1 MSVTQTSTLHIASSN
16 APNTRATQTVAQAA
30 AWSQTL
36 GLPRLDAQVLLL
48 HALGRA
54 PHDRAWLLAH
64 GDDTLEE
71 SVQATFATYT
81 QRRLNTEPVAYITG
95 QKEFF
100 GLTLHVD
107 PRVLDPRADT
117 ETLVEW
123 ALSCLADTSS
133 PDVVDLGTGSGAIAL
148 ALKHSR
154 PDAAVSAVDA
164 SADALTVAQANAQRL
179 GLAVAFH
186 HGSWLAPFE
195 APNVGHPLHFDAIAS
210 NPPYVANDDAHLAA
224 LKHEPLSALT
234 SGADGLDDIRTLV
247 REAAQHLKPNGW
259 LLLEHGYDQAHAV
272 QTLLGNQGF
281 VNVQSRPDL
290 AGILRCTGGQWPTV
304 K

>member
-1 MSVTQTSTLHIASSN
+1 MNVMEPSGLAGVPTTGATTSEAQV
-16 APNTRATQTVAQAA
+16 TQTVAQAV
-30 AWSQTL
+30 AWAQTL

-64 GDDTLEE
+64 GDDPLDAPVPT
-71 SVQATFATYT
+71 TFASYA

-95 QKEFF
+95 RKEFF
-100 GLTLHVD
+100 GLTLQVD
-107 PRVLDPRADT
+107 SRVLDPRADT

-123 ALSCLADTSS
+123 VLSCLADTQS

-148 ALKHSR
+148 ALKHAR
-154 PDAAVSAVDA
+154 PDAQVCAVDA
-164 SADALTVAQANAQRL
+164 SADALLVASANAERL
-179 GLAVAFH
+179 ALAVDFH
-186 HGSWLAPFE
+186 HGSWLAPL
-195 APNVGHPLHFDAIAS
+195 NGRTFDAIVS
-210 NPPYVANDDAHLAA
+210 NPPYVASDDEHLAA
-224 LKHEPLSALT
+224 LKHEPLSALA
-234 SGADGLDDIRTLV
+234 SGADGLDDIRVIV
-247 REAAQHLKPNGW
+247 RETAQHLKPKGW

>member
-1 MSVTQTSTLHIASSN
+1 MSVL
-16 APNTRATQTVAQAA
+16 TVAQAA
-30 AWSQTL
+30 AWAQTL

-64 GDDTLEE
+64 GDDTLDAT
-71 SVQATFATYT
+71 VQTTFEAHA

-100 GLTLHVD
+100 GLTLQVD
-107 PRVLDPRADT
+107 HRVLDPRADT

-123 ALSCLADTSS
+123 AMSCLADTSS
-133 PDVVDLGTGSGAIAL
+133 PEVVDLGTGSGAIAL
-148 ALKHSR
+148 AIKHTR
-154 PDAAVSAVDA
+154 PDAQVSAVDA
-164 SADALTVAQANAQRL
+164 SADALAVASANAERL
-179 GLAVAFH
+179 ALPVDFH
-186 HGSWLAPFE
+186 HGSWLAPL
-195 APNVGHPLHFDAIAS
+195 NGRTFDAIVS
-210 NPPYVANDDAHLAA
+210 NPPYVANDDEHLAA
-224 LKHEPLSALT
+224 LKHEPLSALA
-234 SGADGLDDIRTLV
+234 SGADGLDDIRVIV
-247 REAAQHLKPNGW
+247 REATQHLKPNGW
-259 LLLEHGYDQAHAV
+259 LLIEHGYDQAHAL

-290 AGILRCTGGQWPTV
+290 AGILRCSGGQWPTV

>member
-1 MSVTQTSTLHIASSN
+1 MNLMQPSGLPVMSTTGANTSEAQTTF
-16 APNTRATQTVAQAA
+16 TVAQAA
-30 AWSQTL
+30 AWAQTL

-64 GDDTLEE
+64 GDDPLNAN
-71 SVQATFATYT
+71 VQATFAAHA

-107 PRVLDPRADT
+107 QRVLDPRADT

-123 ALSCLADTSS
+123 ALSCLADTPT

-148 ALKHSR
+148 ALKHAR
-154 PDAAVSAVDA
+154 PDAQVSAVDA
-164 SADALTVAQANAQRL
+164 SADALAVASANAKRL
-179 GLAVAFH
+179 ALPVDFH
-186 HGSWLAPFE
+186 HGSWL
-195 APNVGHPLHFDAIAS
+195 VPLNGRTFDAIVS
-210 NPPYVANDDAHLAA
+210 NPPYVASDDSHLAA
-224 LKHEPLSALT
+224 LKHEPLSALA
-234 SGADGLDDIRTLV
+234 SGVDGLDDIRLIV
-247 REAAQHLKPNGW
+247 RQAAQHLKPNGW
-259 LLLEHGYDQAHAV
+259 LLLEHGYDQAQAV
-272 QTLLGNQGF
+272 QDLLGNAGF
-281 VNVQSRPDL
+281 THVQSHADL
-290 AGILRCTGGQWPTV
+290 AGILRCSGGRWPTV

>member
-1 MSVTQTSTLHIASSN
+1 MSVMQPSGLPVVSTTGAITSEAQ
-16 APNTRATQTVAQAA
+16 AAQTVAQAA
-30 AWSQTL
+30 AWAQTL

-48 HALGRA
+48 HALSRA

-64 GDDTLEE
+64 GDDPLDAT
-71 SVQATFATYT
+71 VQTAFACYA

-100 GLTLHVD
+100 GLTLHID
-107 PRVLDPRADT
+107 HRVLDPRADT

-123 ALSCLADTSS
+123 ALSCLADTPK

-148 ALKHSR
+148 AIKHTR
-154 PDAAVSAVDA
+154 PDAHVSAVDA
-164 SADALTVAQANAQRL
+164 SADAL
-179 GLAVAFH
+179 AVASTNAKRLALPVDFH
-186 HGSWLAPFE
+186 HGSWLAPLT
-195 APNVGHPLHFDAIAS
+195 GQIFDAIVS
-210 NPPYVANDDAHLAA
+210 NPPYVASDDAHLAA
-224 LKHEPLSALT
+224 LKHEPLSALA
-234 SGADGLDDIRTLV
+234 SGTDGLDDIRVIV
-247 REAAQHLKPNGW
+247 REATQHLKPNGW

-272 QTLLGNQGF
+272 QTLLSNQGF

-290 AGILRCTGGQWPTV
+290 AGILRCSGGQWPTV

>member
-1 MSVTQTSTLHIASSN
+1 MSVLTL
-16 APNTRATQTVAQAA
+16 AQAA
-30 AWSQTL
+30 AWAQTL

-64 GDDTLEE
+64 GDAPLDAT
-71 SVQATFATYT
+71 VQTTFEAYA

-100 GLTLHVD
+100 GLTMQVD
-107 PRVLDPRADT
+107 KRVLDPRADT

-123 ALSCLADTSS
+123 AMSCLADTSS
-133 PDVVDLGTGSGAIAL
+133 PEVVDLGTGSGAIAL
-148 ALKHSR
+148 AIKHTR
-154 PDAAVSAVDA
+154 PDAQVSAVDA
-164 SADALTVAQANAQRL
+164 SADALAVASANAERL
-179 GLAVAFH
+179 ALPVDFH
-186 HGSWLAPFE
+186 HGSWLAPL
-195 APNVGHPLHFDAIAS
+195 NDRTFDAIVS
-210 NPPYVANDDAHLAA
+210 NPPYVASDDEHLAA
-224 LKHEPLSALT
+224 LKHEPLSALA
-234 SGADGLDDIRTLV
+234 SGADGLDDIRTIV

-290 AGILRCTGGQWPTV
+290 AGILRCSGGQWPTV

>member
-1 MSVTQTSTLHIASSN
+1 MSVTPSSL
-16 APNTRATQTVAQAA
+16 PTVAQAA
-30 AWSQTL
+30 AWAQTL

-64 GDDTLEE
+64 GDDTLD
-71 SVQATFATYT
+71 VATHTAFAAHT

-100 GLTLHVD
+100 GLTLQVD

-123 ALSCLADTSS
+123 ALSCLADVPS
-133 PDVVDLGTGSGAIAL
+133 PQVVDLGTGSGAIAL
-148 ALKHSR
+148 ALKHTR
-154 PDAAVSAVDA
+154 ADATVLAVDA
-164 SADALTVAQANAQRL
+164 SADALAVAIANAERL
-179 GLAVAFH
+179 GLTVGFH
-186 HGSWLAPFE
+186 HGSWLAPL
-195 APNVGHPLHFDAIAS
+195 ASHTFDAIVS
-210 NPPYVANDDAHLAA
+210 NPPYVAKDDAHLAA

-234 SGADGLDDIRTLV
+234 SGPDGLDDIRSIV
-247 REAAQHLKPNGW
+247 RQASQHLKPGGW
-259 LLLEHGYDQAHAV
+259 LLLEHGHDQAHAV

-281 VNVQSRPDL
+281 VDVQSRPDL
-290 AGILRCTGGQWPTV
+290 AGILRCTGGQWLTV

>member
-1 MSVTQTSTLHIASSN
+1 MNMMQTNGLPVVSTTVASTTQAQ
-16 APNTRATQTVAQAA
+16 APQTIAQAA
-30 AWSQTL
+30 AWAQAL

-48 HALGRA
+48 HAFGRA

-64 GDDTLEE
+64 SDDPLD
-71 SVQATFATYT
+71 VNIQATFASHT

-107 PRVLDPRADT
+107 HRVLDPRADT

-133 PDVVDLGTGSGAIAL
+133 PEVVDLGTGSGAIAL
-148 ALKHSR
+148 AIKHTR
-154 PDAAVSAVDA
+154 PDAQVSAVDA
-164 SADALTVAQANAQRL
+164 SADALAVASANAERL
-179 GLAVAFH
+179 ALTVDFYP
-186 HGSWLAPFE
+186 GSWLT
-195 APNVGHPLHFDAIAS
+195 PLNARTFDAIVS
-210 NPPYVANDDAHLAA
+210 NPPYVASDDAHLAA
-224 LKHEPLSALT
+224 LKHEPLSALA
-234 SGADGLDDIRTLV
+234 SGHDGLDDIRLIV
-247 REAAQHLKPNGW
+247 REATQHLKPNGW
-259 LLLEHGYDQAHAV
+259 LLLEHGFDQAYAV

-281 VNVQSRPDL
+281 VNLQSRPDL

>member
-1 MSVTQTSTLHIASSN
+1 MSVMQTNAMPSVTTPNVQAPSTPL
-16 APNTRATQTVAQAA
+16 TVAQAA
-30 AWSQTL
+30 AWAQTL
-36 GLPRLDAQVLLL
+36 SLPRLDAQVLLL
-48 HALGRA
+48 HALGHA

-64 GDDTLEE
+64 GDDSLDTAA
-71 SVQATFATYT
+71 QATFAAHV

-107 PRVLDPRADT
+107 HRVLDPRADT

-123 ALSCLADTSS
+123 ALSCLADTPS
-133 PDVVDLGTGSGAIAL
+133 PEVVDLGTGSGAIAL

-154 PDAAVSAVDA
+154 PDAQVCAVDA
-164 SADALTVAQANAQRL
+164 SADALAVANANAKRL
-179 GLAVAFH
+179 ALSVDFH
-186 HGSWLAPFE
+186 HGSWLAPL
-195 APNVGHPLHFDAIAS
+195 NGRTFDAIVS
-210 NPPYVANDDAHLAA
+210 NPPYVASDDAHLAA
-224 LKHEPLSALT
+224 LKHEPLSALA
-234 SGADGLDDIRTLV
+234 SGVDGLDDIRTIV

>member
-1 MSVTQTSTLHIASSN
+1 MSVMQPSGLPVASTTGANTSEAQAMQTI
-16 APNTRATQTVAQAA
+16 VQAA
-30 AWSQTL
+30 AWAQTL
-36 GLPRLDAQVLLL
+36 GLPRLEAQVLLL

-64 GDDTLEE
+64 GDDSLDTAA
-71 SVQATFATYT
+71 QATFAAHV

-107 PRVLDPRADT
+107 HRVLDPRADT

-123 ALSCLADTSS
+123 ALSCLADTPS
-133 PDVVDLGTGSGAIAL
+133 PEVVDLGTGSGAIAL

-154 PDAAVSAVDA
+154 PDAQVCAVDA
-164 SADALTVAQANAQRL
+164 SADALAVASANAKRL
-179 GLAVAFH
+179 ALPVDFH
-186 HGSWLAPFE
+186 HGSWLAPL
-195 APNVGHPLHFDAIAS
+195 NGRTFDAIVS
-210 NPPYVANDDAHLAA
+210 NPPYVASDDAHLAA
-224 LKHEPLSALT
+224 LKHEPLSALA
-234 SGADGLDDIRTLV
+234 SGVDGLDDIRTIV
-247 REAAQHLKPNGW
+247 RQAAQHLKPNGW

>member
-1 MSVTQTSTLHIASSN
+1 MNVL
-16 APNTRATQTVAQAA
+16 TVAQAA
-30 AWSQTL
+30 AWVQTL

-64 GDDTLEE
+64 SDDPLDA
-71 SVQATFATYT
+71 SVQSTFVSYA

-107 PRVLDPRADT
+107 HRVLDPRADT

-123 ALSCLADTSS
+123 AMSCLADIPT

-148 ALKHSR
+148 ALKHAR
-154 PDAAVSAVDA
+154 PDAHVCAVDT
-164 SADALTVAQANAQRL
+164 SADALAVASANAERL
-179 GLAVAFH
+179 ALPVEFH
-186 HGSWLAPFE
+186 LGSWLAPMQ
-195 APNVGHPLHFDAIAS
+195 GRTFDAIVS
-210 NPPYVANDDAHLAA
+210 NPPYVASHDDHLAA
-224 LKHEPLSALT
+224 LKHEPLSALA
-234 SGADGLDDIRTLV
+234 SGHDGLDDIRTIV
-247 REAAQHLKPNGW
+247 REAMQHLKPNGW
-259 LLLEHGYDQAHAV
+259 LLLEHGFDQAHAV
-272 QTLLGNQGF
+272 QTLLSNQGF

-290 AGILRCTGGQWPTV
+290 AGILRCTGGQWSTV

>member
-1 MSVTQTSTLHIASSN
+1 MSVMPSVATASSL
-16 APNTRATQTVAQAA
+16 AAHTPLTVAQAA
-30 AWSQTL
+30 AWAQTL

-64 GDDTLEE
+64 GDDPLDAT
-71 SVQATFATYT
+71 VQATFEAHA

-100 GLTLHVD
+100 GLTLQVD
-107 PRVLDPRADT
+107 HRVLDPRADT

-133 PDVVDLGTGSGAIAL
+133 PEVVDLGAGSGAIAL
-148 ALKHSR
+148 AIKHTR
-154 PDAAVSAVDA
+154 LDAQVSAVDA
-164 SADALTVAQANAQRL
+164 SADALAVASANAERL
-179 GLAVAFH
+179 ALPMDFH
-186 HGSWLAPFE
+186 HGSWLAPL
-195 APNVGHPLHFDAIAS
+195 NGRTFDAIVS
-210 NPPYVANDDAHLAA
+210 NPPYVASDDEHLAA
-224 LKHEPLSALT
+224 LKHEPLSALA
-234 SGADGLDDIRTLV
+234 SGADGLDDIRLIV

-290 AGILRCTGGQWPTV
+290 AGILRCSGGQWPTV

>member
-1 MSVTQTSTLHIASSN
+1 MSVMQPSALPVASPVAPSASSALN
-16 APNTRATQTVAQAA
+16 VGQAA
-30 AWSQTL
+30 AWAQTL

-54 PHDRAWLLAH
+54 SHDRAWLLAH
-64 GDDTLEE
+64 SDDALDAATQAIFET
-71 SVQATFATYT
+71 SV

-100 GLTLHVD
+100 GLTLQVD
-107 PRVLDPRADT
+107 HRVLDPRADT

-154 PDAAVSAVDA
+154 PDATISAVDA
-164 SADALTVAQANAQRL
+164 SADALAVASANAEHL
-179 GLAVAFH
+179 GLPVTFH
-186 HGSWLAPFE
+186 HGSWLAPLT
-195 APNVGHPLHFDAIAS
+195 GHTFDAIVS
-210 NPPYVANDDAHLAA
+210 NPPYVANDDEHLAA
-224 LKHEPLSALT
+224 LKHEPLSALA
-234 SGADGLDDIRTLV
+234 SGVDGLDDIRTIV
-247 REAAQHLKPNGW
+247 REASQHLKPNGW
-259 LLLEHGYDQAHAV
+259 LLIEHGYDQAHTV

>member
-1 MSVTQTSTLHIASSN
+1 MSVMQPSGLPVVSTTGANTSEAQ
-16 APNTRATQTVAQAA
+16 AMQTVVQAA
-30 AWSQTL
+30 TWAQTL
-36 GLPRLDAQVLLL
+36 GLPRLEAQVLLL

-64 GDDTLEE
+64 GDDALDAA
-71 SVQATFATYT
+71 VQATFATNT

-95 QKEFF
+95 EKEFF

-107 PRVLDPRADT
+107 HRVLDPRADT

-123 ALSCLADTSS
+123 ALSCLADTPS
-133 PDVVDLGTGSGAIAL
+133 PEVVDLGTGSGAIAL

-154 PDAAVSAVDA
+154 PDAQVCAVDA
-164 SADALTVAQANAQRL
+164 SADALAVASANAKRL
-179 GLAVAFH
+179 ALPVDFH
-186 HGSWLAPFE
+186 HGSWLAPL
-195 APNVGHPLHFDAIAS
+195 NGRTFDAIVS
-210 NPPYVANDDAHLAA
+210 NPPYVASDDAHLAA
-224 LKHEPLSALT
+224 LKHEPLSALA
-234 SGADGLDDIRTLV
+234 SGVDGLDDIRTIV
-247 REAAQHLKPNGW
+247 RQAAQHLKPNGW